1 MTGLPVSAPAV
12 SAPAPAALEAVAVDA
27 ASFSREGETILDNVS
42 LHVAE
47 GDFLAVLGPNG
58 GGKTTLL
65 RLILGLLPPDSGTVR
80 VFGNPPQEARANI
93 GYVPQFSTIRQD
105 FPATVLDMTLM
116 GAATEKPR
124 ALSGGFFG
132 RLNLWPRGAAA
143 RKKALAVL
151 DLLGIADLA
160 ANPVHAL
167 SGGQRQRL
175 LVARAL
181 MGRNEGEPFLL
192 LLDEPT
198 ASIDPAGKGCFFEFL
213 DGLRRDITMMV
224 VSHELGMASP
234 FFTHVALVN
243 KTLTLTSGGC
253 PGAEAL
259 RDFIGPHAPEC
270 PVSRLLRHAPGCGCH
285 DAVPGEAPSPGL
297 PPGARPLPG
306 PGAKNADQGG
316 KA

>member
-1 MTGLPVSAPAV
+1 MTALPVCEPVPGQAI
-12 SAPAPAALEAVAVDA
+12 AVDA
-27 ASFSREGETILDNVS
+27 VTFSREGETILDNVT
-42 LHVAE
+42 LRVAE

-65 RLILGLLPPDSGTVR
+65 RIILGLLPPDSGTVR
-80 VFGNPPQEARANI
+80 VFGKAPREARAHV
-93 GYVPQFSTIRQD
+93 GYVPQFSAIRQD
-105 FPATVLDMTLM
+105 FPATVLDMALM
-116 GAATEKPR
+116 GAATDPPR
-124 ALSGGFFG
+124 RAAAGLFG
-132 RLNLWPRGAAA
+132 RLALWPGDAAA

-160 ANPVHAL
+160 ANPIHAL

-181 MGRNEGEPFLL
+181 MGRNEGDPFLL

-213 DGLRRDITMMV
+213 DSLRRDITMVV

-253 PGAEAL
+253 PGEEAL
-259 RDFIGPHAPEC
+259 RDFIGPHAPDC
-270 PVSRLLRHAPGCGCH
+270 PVGRLLRRAPGRACQ
-285 DAVPGEAPSPGL
+285 ET
-297 PPGARPLPG
+297 PPPCPAGSDPDDSGTAGQGAANNG
-306 PGAKNADQGG
+306 DGT
-316 KA
+316 